1 MKVKN
6 IRYILISFALVL
18 FSTCA
23 EDIEV
28 FTGNIIG
35 KVTDAQTGET
45 LKGVSI
51 TITPTGNTKT
61 TGSDGTFEFIDLEP
75 KQYEIQAK
83 KDGYI
88 SNSKSVTVVTGSDV
102 SGDIQLTPVVKEGV
116 LALSTNSL
124 NFGSQS
130 TSLSFNIQNNGNKRI
145 NWNIS
150 ELQDIEWFSISP
162 TSGSIEAGKSNA
174 VVVTLKRNRIEGYK
188 EATIIINADNESL
201 PLKIVAEAENK
212 NSKISL
218 SANSLNF
225 GTEYNTLAFDIKN
238 IGNAGRK
245 WTIIMMKARIPD
257 GCTSC

>member
-35 KVTDAQTGET
+35 KVTDAQTGEA
-45 LKGVSI
+45 LQGVSI

-61 TGSDGTFEFIDLEP
+61 TGSDGTFEFLDLEP

-88 SNSKSVTVVTGSDV
+88 SNSKSVTVITGSDV

-124 NFGSQS
+124 YFGSQS

-145 NWNIS
+145 NWNKR
-150 ELQDIEWFSISP
+150 
-162 TSGSIEAGKSNA
+162 KSSW
-174 VVVTLKRNRIEGYK
+174 Y
-188 EATIIINADNESL
+188 
-201 PLKIVAEAENK
+201 
-212 NSKISL
+212 
-218 SANSLNF
+218 
-225 GTEYNTLAFDIKN
+225 
-238 IGNAGRK
+238 
-245 WTIIMMKARIPD
+245 
-257 GCTSC
+257 